1 MTQRQEPTP
10 AKPRLAIS
18 FSGGRTSAVMTKL
31 LTEKY
36 RETHDICV
44 TFANTGQEHEATL
57 EFVKECDQRF
67 NFNVVWLEAEVDMTP
82 GVGVRHRVVTFET
95 ASRDGRPFRDYI
107 AKYGIPNM
115 GSPKCTGILKE
126 DTIHNYIRSQ
136 KWAKGSYDTAIGIRA
151 DEASRMSSRMV
162 ESRFIYPL
170 VDLGYTKEKVIQEV
184 RSWGF
189 DLQLPGEHYGNCTWC
204 WKKSLR
210 KLLTVAKNSPE
221 HFDFPLQMEA
231 EFSKHKVTPA
241 TASPCGH
248 RLFFRGHRSTQD
260 ILAQSKQPF
269 EEFTDKYQIREDD
282 ALDYGVGCGESCEI
296 GSDERFGSKIDMD
309 PDYVEGEWI

>member
-1 MTQRQEPTP
+1 
-10 AKPRLAIS
+10 
-18 FSGGRTSAVMTKL
+18 MTKL
-31 LTEKY
+31 LIEKH
-36 RETHDICV
+36 RDTHDICV

-57 EFVKECDQRF
+57 KFVQECDRRF
-67 NFNVVWLEAEVDMTP
+67 GFNVVWLEAAVDMTP

-115 GSPKCTGILKE
+115 GSPQCTARLKE
-126 DTIHNYIRSQ
+126 NAMDSYRHGPLGWKR
-136 KWAKGSYDTAIGIRA
+136 GHYDTAIGIRA

-221 HFDFPLQMEA
+221 HFDFPAQMEA

-241 TASPCGH
+241 TTSPCGN
-248 RLFFRGHRSTQD
+248 RLFFRGHKSTRD
-260 ILAQSKQPF
+260 ILSLSQQPF
-269 EEFTDKYQIREDD
+269 EEFTDKYQIPEDET
-282 ALDYGVGCGESCEI
+282 LDYGVGCGESCEI
-296 GSDERFGSKIDMD
+296 GSDERFGSKLD
-309 PDYVEGEWI
+309 PEYEEGEWI